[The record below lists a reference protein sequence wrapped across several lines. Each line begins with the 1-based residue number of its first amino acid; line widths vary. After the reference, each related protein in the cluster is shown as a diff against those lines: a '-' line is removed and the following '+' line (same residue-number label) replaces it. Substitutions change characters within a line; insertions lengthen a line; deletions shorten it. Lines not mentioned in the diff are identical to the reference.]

1 MLCCVLPQKMESQDR
16 GGMIVNKCTTDCVDD
31 YMEFYHQKPAYCVVR
46 GDPVCLVSYTC
57 VAGCIGWPA

>member
-1 MLCCVLPQKMESQDR
+1 MESQDR